1 MRTEVTLF
9 EKQCDFFRH
18 LNKSQVGELYFA
30 LILTPAKGI
39 FMAFRYSFINGAGE
53 QIKDRFPFQHLGG
66 VLVQKE

>member
-1 MRTEVTLF
+1 
-9 EKQCDFFRH
+9 
-18 LNKSQVGELYFA
+18 VGELYFA